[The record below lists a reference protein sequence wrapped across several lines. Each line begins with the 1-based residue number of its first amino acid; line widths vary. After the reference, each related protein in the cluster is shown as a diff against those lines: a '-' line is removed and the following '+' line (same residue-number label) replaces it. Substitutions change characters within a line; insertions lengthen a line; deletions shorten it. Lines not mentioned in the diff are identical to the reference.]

1 MTMTEAD
8 APSLEQLL
16 AAAGA
21 PGDLAPRVAA
31 ALGPQASDRLAA
43 DPWLILSVPGVRP
56 EAADGFARSV
66 LSGSAGP
73 EDPRRARAVLAWLL
87 DRAALDG
94 HTAQPADVLCSA
106 LGTLGFT
113 DPAGALQ
120 TALEEGDMLAFSN
133 AVEDEAGEEGYG
145 DGAAEAPSASALMIS
160 RERYAFAE
168 EGVGEAVQR
177 LLATPEPLGEGW
189 EQLDTSGD
197 RVHGE
202 LRDTVGAHG
211 LTLVATAPGI
221 AKTAQIAGFAEA
233 AAAAGVP
240 VTIIGGNAAS
250 VRTLNRELGG
260 TELTV
265 LSVAEYL
272 ASLGRGESTDDAEAE
287 AERAKEL
294 VSSDPTGS
302 GTDLDAV
309 PEAAGA
315 ARAAA
320 ATGRVETEA
329 EAEAEAERAEDLV
342 SSDPTGSGSDLD
354 SVPEAADASD
364 ETGTAGAADLAD
376 AAGPTAAEPSG
387 PEFAEPEPGLVV
399 VSAAHQIDAESLA
412 ALLDAVPE
420 GRRVLLAGDPAEPG
434 PAGPGQPFRDLLETR
449 SESLLAYTSDGRV
462 PRVRAADSEPH
473 PLTDLRFALREGELP
488 PPTIDPEKR
497 LVIVPVRDAGEA
509 VARAVQLAADSIPR
523 TFGLTADDIQVVAIR
538 AGGEAGAETLTRALR
553 ERLGTEQVRALTAR
567 EALGGTWPAAVV
579 VLDGPSSGSLTRALV
594 YGLCG
599 LAERHLSIV
608 HGAGSAL
615 PQAVANVPDRPRHT
629 RLPAVLREL

>member
-1 MTMTEAD
+1 MTEPD
-8 APSLEQLL
+8 APSLDQLL
-16 AAAGA
+16 ASAGA

-31 ALGPQASDRLAA
+31 TLGEQAAARLAA

-66 LSGSAGP
+66 LGGTAGP
-73 EDPRRARAVLAWLL
+73 QDPRRARAVLAWLL

-106 LGTLGFT
+106 LGTLGFG

-120 TALEEGDMLAFSN
+120 AALEEGDMLAFSN
-133 AVEDEAGEEGYG
+133 AVEEEDEEGG
-145 DGAAEAPSASALMIS
+145 GAGPAEEPGGASGLMIS

-168 EGVGEAVQR
+168 EGVGEAIQR

-189 EQLDTSGD
+189 ERLDTSGD
-197 RVHGE
+197 RIHGE
-202 LRDTVGAHG
+202 LRDTVGAYG

-240 VTIIGGNAAS
+240 VAIVGGNAAS

-265 LSVAEYL
+265 LSVQEYL
-272 ASLGRGESTDDAEAE
+272 ASLGRGEAAEA
-287 AERAKEL
+287 
-294 VSSDPTGS
+294 
-302 GTDLDAV
+302 
-309 PEAAGA
+309 AASEQ
-315 ARAAA
+315 R
-320 ATGRVETEA
+320 
-329 EAEAEAERAEDLV
+329 
-342 SSDPTGSGSDLD
+342 
-354 SVPEAADASD
+354 DASD
-364 ETGTAGAADLAD
+364 EEAAATEAAVETTEAETASSDDATEPKTEAD
-376 AAGPTAAEPSG
+376 AGIEGDQSAAEP
-387 PEFAEPEPGLVV
+387 PAVEFADPQPGLVV
-399 VSAAHQIDAESLA
+399 VSAAHQIDAEDLA

-420 GRRVLLAGDPAEPG
+420 GMRVLLAGDPAEPG
-434 PAGPGQPFRDLLETR
+434 PAGPGQPFRDLVETR
-449 SESLLAYTSDGRV
+449 SDALLAYTSDGRV

-473 PLTDLRFALREGELP
+473 PLTDLRFSLRTGELP
-488 PPTIDPEKR
+488 PPENDPEKR
-497 LVIVPVRDAGEA
+497 LVIVPVRDASEA

-523 TFGLTADDIQVVAIR
+523 TFGMAPDDIQVVTIR
-538 AGGEAGAETLTRALR
+538 ATGEAGAETLTRALR

-567 EALGGTWPAAVV
+567 EAMGGTWPAAVV

-629 RLPAVLREL
+629 RLPAVLRDL

>member
-1 MTMTEAD
+1 MTEPD
-8 APSLEQLL
+8 APSLDQLL
-16 AAAGA
+16 ASAGA

-31 ALGPQASDRLAA
+31 TLGEQAAARLAA
-43 DPWLILSVPGVRP
+43 DPWLILAVPGVRP

-66 LSGSAGP
+66 LGGTAGP
-73 EDPRRARAVLAWLL
+73 QDPRRARAVLGWLL

-106 LGTLGFT
+106 LGSLGFG

-120 TALEEGDMLAFSN
+120 AALEEGDMLAFSN
-133 AVEDEAGEEGYG
+133 AAEEEDQDGGGSGPAEE
-145 DGAAEAPSASALMIS
+145 SASAGASGLMIS

-177 LLATPEPLGEGW
+177 LLATPEPLGGDW
-189 EQLDTSGD
+189 ERLDTSGD
-197 RVHGE
+197 RIHGE
-202 LRDTVGAHG
+202 LRDSVGAYG

-240 VTIIGGNAAS
+240 VAIIGGNAAS

-265 LSVAEYL
+265 LSVQEYL
-272 ASLGRGESTDDAEAE
+272 ASLGRGET
-287 AERAKEL
+287 
-294 VSSDPTGS
+294 V
-302 GTDLDAV
+302 
-309 PEAAGA
+309 
-315 ARAAA
+315 
-320 ATGRVETEA
+320 
-329 EAEAEAERAEDLV
+329 
-342 SSDPTGSGSDLD
+342 
-354 SVPEAADASD
+354 AADADADAEKVPGQRDADQSVSD
-364 ETGTAGAADLAD
+364 DVAADSQAAD
-376 AAGPTAAEPSG
+376 SAAEQDQDQDQHQDTSADS
-387 PEFAEPEPGLVV
+387 PETASSDIAEPAPAGEAEPEPPAPKFADPQPGLVV
-399 VSAAHQIDAESLA
+399 VSAAHQIDAEALA

-420 GRRVLLAGDPAEPG
+420 GMRVLLAGDPAEPG
-434 PAGPGQPFRDLLETR
+434 PAGPGQPFRDLVETR
-449 SESLLAYTSDGRV
+449 SDSLMAYTADGRV

-488 PPTIDPEKR
+488 PPEADPEKR

-523 TFGLTADDIQVVAIR
+523 TFGLSPEDIQVVTIR
-538 AGGEAGAETLTRALR
+538 AGGEAGAETVTRALR

>member
-1 MTMTEAD
+1 MTEPD
-8 APSLEQLL
+8 APSLDELL
-16 AAAGA
+16 ASAGA

-31 ALGPQASDRLAA
+31 ALGEQAAARLAA
-43 DPWLILSVPGVRP
+43 DPWLILAVPGVRP
-56 EAADGFARSV
+56 EAADGFARS
-66 LSGSAGP
+66 LLGGTAGP
-73 EDPRRARAVLAWLL
+73 QDPRRARAVLGWLL

-106 LGTLGFT
+106 LGSLGFG

-120 TALEEGDMLAFSN
+120 AALEEGDMLAFSN
-133 AVEDEAGEEGYG
+133 ASEEEEDEDGSGSGGSDASEESS
-145 DGAAEAPSASALMIS
+145 GASGLMIS

-189 EQLDTSGD
+189 DRLDTSGD
-197 RVHGE
+197 RIHGE

-240 VTIIGGNAAS
+240 VAIVGGNAAS

-265 LSVAEYL
+265 LSVEEYL
-272 ASLGRGESTDDAEAE
+272 ASLGRGEAAE
-287 AERAKEL
+287 KE
-294 VSSDPTGS
+294 S
-302 GTDLDAV
+302 AV
-309 PEAAGA
+309 PEQ
-315 ARAAA
+315 R
-320 ATGRVETEA
+320 
-329 EAEAEAERAEDLV
+329 D
-342 SSDPTGSGSDLD
+342 
-354 SVPEAADASD
+354 VPEAEVTETVAEDTEDTDPEATDSGTPEGEAEPEAAS
-364 ETGTAGAADLAD
+364 EPPAAD
-376 AAGPTAAEPSG
+376 SG
-387 PEFAEPEPGLVV
+387 KPEFAEPQPGLVV

-420 GRRVLLAGDPAEPG
+420 GMRVLLAGDPAEPG
-434 PAGPGQPFRDLLETR
+434 PAGPGQPFRDLVETR
-449 SESLLAYTSDGRV
+449 SESLMAYTSDGRV

-473 PLTDLRFALREGELP
+473 PLTDLRFSLREGELP
-488 PPTIDPEKR
+488 PPEQDPEKR

-523 TFGLTADDIQVVAIR
+523 TFGLTPEDIQVVTIR
-538 AGGEAGAETLTRALR
+538 AGGEAGAETVTRALR

>member
-1 MTMTEAD
+1 MTEPD
-8 APSLEQLL
+8 APSLDQLL
-16 AAAGA
+16 ASAGA

-31 ALGPQASDRLAA
+31 TLGEQAAARLAA
-43 DPWLILSVPGVRP
+43 DPWLILAVPGVRP

-66 LSGSAGP
+66 LGGTAGP
-73 EDPRRARAVLAWLL
+73 QDPRRARAVLGWLL

-106 LGTLGFT
+106 LGSLGFG

-120 TALEEGDMLAFSN
+120 AALEEGDMLAFSN
-133 AVEDEAGEEGYG
+133 AAEEEDEDG
-145 DGAAEAPSASALMIS
+145 DGSGPAEESGSAGTSGLMIS

-177 LLATPEPLGEGW
+177 LLATPEPLGEDW
-189 EQLDTSGD
+189 ERLDTSGD
-197 RVHGE
+197 RIHGE
-202 LRDTVGAHG
+202 LRDSVGAYG

-240 VTIIGGNAAS
+240 VAIVGGNAAS

-265 LSVAEYL
+265 LSVQEYL
-272 ASLGRGESTDDAEAE
+272 ASLGRGETADADADAEKVPGQRDADGSAADGAVPGGSAAADSE
-287 AERAKEL
+287 ASGASATASADADSQAADSAADQDYAQDQDTSADSPETA
-294 VSSDPTGS
+294 SSDT
-302 GTDLDAV
+302 
-309 PEAAGA
+309 
-315 ARAAA
+315 
-320 ATGRVETEA
+320 
-329 EAEAEAERAEDLV
+329 
-342 SSDPTGSGSDLD
+342 
-354 SVPEAADASD
+354 
-364 ETGTAGAADLAD
+364 
-376 AAGPTAAEPSG
+376 AEPDPAG
-387 PEFAEPEPGLVV
+387 EAEPEPPAPKFADPQPGLVV
-399 VSAAHQIDAESLA
+399 VSAAHQIDAEALA

-420 GRRVLLAGDPAEPG
+420 GMRVLLAGDPAEPG
-434 PAGPGQPFRDLLETR
+434 PAGPGQPFRDLVETR
-449 SESLLAYTSDGRV
+449 SDSLMAYTADGRV

-488 PPTIDPEKR
+488 PPEADPEKR

-523 TFGLTADDIQVVAIR
+523 TFGLSPEDIQVVTIR
-538 AGGEAGAETLTRALR
+538 AGGEAGAETVTRALR

>member
-1 MTMTEAD
+1 MTEPD
-8 APSLEQLL
+8 APSLDQLL

-31 ALGPQASDRLAA
+31 TLGEQAASRLAG

-66 LSGSAGP
+66 LGGTAGP
-73 EDPRRARAVLAWLL
+73 QDPRRARAVLGWLL

-106 LGTLGFT
+106 LGTLGFG
-113 DPAGALQ
+113 DPAGALHA
-120 TALEEGDMLAFSN
+120 ALEEGDMLAFSN
-133 AVEDEAGEEGYG
+133 AVEEEDEDGSGGGGDSEGDDSG
-145 DGAAEAPSASALMIS
+145 TGAADLMII

-177 LLATPEPLGEGW
+177 LLATPEPLGEDW
-189 EQLDTSGD
+189 ERLDATGD
-197 RVHGE
+197 RIHGE
-202 LRDTVGAHG
+202 LRDTVGAYG

-240 VTIIGGNAAS
+240 VAIIGGNAAS

-265 LSVAEYL
+265 LSVEEYL
-272 ASLGRGESTDDAEAE
+272 ASLGRGEAETDKESAGAGTVPGQRDVSEDSAADAEAKTDDSE
-287 AERAKEL
+287 AADTTSADDSEPE
-294 VSSDPTGS
+294 PETGTGS
-302 GTDLDAV
+302 
-309 PEAAGA
+309 
-315 ARAAA
+315 
-320 ATGRVETEA
+320 A
-329 EAEAEAERAEDLV
+329 EAE
-342 SSDPTGSGSDLD
+342 
-354 SVPEAADASD
+354 PE
-364 ETGTAGAADLAD
+364 T
-376 AAGPTAAEPSG
+376 EPPA
-387 PEFAEPEPGLVV
+387 PEFAEPQPGLVV
-399 VSAAHQIDAESLA
+399 VSAAHQIDVESLA

-420 GRRVLLAGDPAEPG
+420 GMRVLLAGDPAEPG
-434 PAGPGQPFRDLLETR
+434 PAGPGQPFRDLIETR
-449 SESLLAYTSDGRV
+449 SDSLTAYTSDGRV

-497 LVIVPVRDAGEA
+497 LVIVPVRDASEA

-523 TFGLTADDIQVVAIR
+523 TFGLAPDDIQVVAIR
-538 AGGEAGAETLTRALR
+538 ATGDAGADTLTRALR
-553 ERLGTEQVRALTAR
+553 ERLGTEQVQALTAR

-629 RLPAVLREL
+629 RLPAVLRDL

>member
-1 MTMTEAD
+1 MTEPD
-8 APSLEQLL
+8 APSLDQLL
-16 AAAGA
+16 ASAGA

-31 ALGPQASDRLAA
+31 TLGDQAAARLAA
-43 DPWLILSVPGVRP
+43 DPWLILGVPGVRP

-66 LSGSAGP
+66 LGGTAGP
-73 EDPRRARAVLAWLL
+73 QDPRRARAVLGWLL

-106 LGTLGFT
+106 LGTLGFG

-120 TALEEGDMLAFSN
+120 AALEEGDMLAFSN
-133 AVEDEAGEEGYG
+133 ASEEEDEDGSGGGGEQESG
-145 DGAAEAPSASALMIS
+145 GASGLMIS

-177 LLATPEPLGEGW
+177 LLATPEPLGGDW
-189 EQLDTSGD
+189 DKLDTSGD
-197 RVHGE
+197 RIHGE
-202 LRDTVGAHG
+202 LRDTVGNYG

-240 VTIIGGNAAS
+240 VAIIGGNAAS

-265 LSVAEYL
+265 LSVEEYL
-272 ASLGRGESTDDAEAE
+272 ASLGRGEAADKDSADAEKVPGQRGENGPAGGGEATE
-287 AERAKEL
+287 AE
-294 VSSDPTGS
+294 TGAGADS
-302 GTDLDAV
+302 
-309 PEAAGA
+309 EAAG
-315 ARAAA
+315 
-320 ATGRVETEA
+320 
-329 EAEAEAERAEDLV
+329 
-342 SSDPTGSGSDLD
+342 D
-354 SVPEAADASD
+354 SVAASAEAADAAAA
-364 ETGTAGAADLAD
+364 EAVAGSGEAD
-376 AAGPTAAEPSG
+376 ADADAGSGSGEPE
-387 PEFAEPEPGLVV
+387 PPAVEFADPQPGLVV

-420 GRRVLLAGDPAEPG
+420 GMRVLLAGDPAEPG
-434 PAGPGQPFRDLLETR
+434 PAGPGQPFRDLIETR
-449 SESLLAYTSDGRV
+449 SESLMAYTSDGRV

-488 PPTIDPEKR
+488 PPEQDPEKR

-523 TFGLTADDIQVVAIR
+523 TFGLSTEDIQVVTIR
-538 AGGEAGAETLTRALR
+538 ATGDAGAETVTRALR

-567 EALGGTWPAAVV
+567 EAMGGTWPAAVV